1 MNYHRLH
8 GNKTAEHEFR
18 TYKVFHSFAYFA
30 VSPLET
36 NQQTAPAVTRL
47 IANKTKLRSLSP
59 RYTNAVEKCT
69 YVVLNSIIMCVN
81 LFLPYNL

>member
-18 TYKVFHSFAYFA
+18 TCKVFHSFAYFA

-59 RYTNAVEKCT
+59 RYNKCCGKVHLRSFKQCY
-69 YVVLNSIIMCVN
+69 YVCEPISTI
-81 LFLPYNL
+81 